1 MADSSGTWLKL
12 PAEKWQFIPREIQ
25 EQANKL
31 DLTWE
36 GATKWMKFCRLMM
49 DPAKKLL
56 LS

>member
-31 DLTWE
+31 DLNWE
-36 GATKWMKFCRLMM
+36 GATKLTKSAPIISSVPPCW
-49 DPAKKLL
+49 PV
-56 LS
+56 